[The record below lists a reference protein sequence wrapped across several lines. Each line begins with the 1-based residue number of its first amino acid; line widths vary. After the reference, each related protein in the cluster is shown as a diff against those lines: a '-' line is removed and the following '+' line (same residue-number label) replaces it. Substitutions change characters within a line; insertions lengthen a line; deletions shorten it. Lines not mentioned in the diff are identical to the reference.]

1 MLVSDA
7 AEILVLARINA
18 RNAVTFA
25 RWSETEAF
33 NPVRVGGVG
42 TFRNV
47 SAWRAHQAAIQA
59 GDCLRAM
66 AGLDVTKR

>member
-33 NPVRVGGVG
+33 NPVRVDGR

-47 SAWRAHQAAIQA
+47 SAWRAHQAATQA
-59 GDCLRAM
+59 GDCLRAA